1 VVSIND
7 GSSLGAIAAF
17 ESAGID
23 PAELCIAA
31 PNNDLEVRQYIADG
45 RIYGTVDLNHRGIA
59 EAAMDLVLQVVASEE
74 IPDMTYVDM
83 IPVTAENV
91 GQWMPGGEPAATEVP
106 SAAITLDT
114 SESMTVC
121 AIVPTTE
128 IEYFATLLNEYVMA
142 GEAMNV
148 EVITI
153 DSQNDP
159 AREADSIENCIARG
173 VDVIVASVIDPATSQ
188 AAAEEAMAAGIPF
201 LLQGQER
208 VDVDWATANFGYS
221 EADMGRLAGELVA
234 QCLNERQPD
243 ATSITVGA
251 CGWPQWP
258 STVRRIDASKTAVEE
273 GVAADIVWAF
283 EQECGTRELG
293 DQAVSTALQAH
304 PEMRAVVSIN
314 DGSSLG
320 AIAAFESAGIDPAEL
335 CIAAPNNDLEV
346 RQYIADGRIYGTVD
360 LNHRGIAEAAME
372 LVRMIGA
379 SMPIPDMTY
388 VEMIPVTAEN
398 VGDWP
403 TN

>member
-1 VVSIND
+1 MRRHSQ
-7 GSSLGAIAAF
+7 LFAIFA
-17 ESAGID
+17 
-23 PAELCIAA
+23 L
-31 PNNDLEVRQYIADG
+31 L
-45 RIYGTVDLNHRGIA
+45 
-59 EAAMDLVLQVVASEE
+59 LVLSMSFGVVAQDN
-74 IPDMTYVDM
+74 IV
-83 IPVTAENV
+83 
-91 GQWMPGGEPAATEVP
+91 
-106 SAAITLDT
+106 
-114 SESMTVC
+114 VC

-142 GEAMNV
+142 GEPRGI
-148 EVITI
+148 EVITV

-188 AAAEEAMAAGIPF
+188 AAASEAMAAGIPF

-234 QCLNERQPD
+234 TCLNERYPD
-243 ATSITVGA
+243 AESITVGA

-258 STVRRIDASKTAVEE
+258 STVRRIDASKEAVEA
-273 GVAADIVWAF
+273 GVDAEIVWAF

-320 AIAAFESAGIDPAEL
+320 AIAAFEAAGIDPAEL

-346 RQYIADGRIYGTVD
+346 RQYIADGRIFGTVD
-360 LNHRGIAEAAME
+360 LNHRGIAEAAMQ

-379 SMPIPDMTY
+379 GMPIPDMTY
-388 VEMIPVTAEN
+388 VDMIPVTAEN